1 MFNSVVAGQSWPP
14 LVQTQHSGEQTM
26 MEDDHKRLDEG
37 GAKEQSSDKDPR
49 TSNSELSEENSQA
62 LKNQGTANP
71 GEYPDREET
80 PT

>member
-1 MFNSVVAGQSWPP
+1 
-14 LVQTQHSGEQTM
+14 M

-37 GAKEQSSDKDPR
+37 GAKEQSSHKDPR

>member
-1 MFNSVVAGQSWPP
+1 
-14 LVQTQHSGEQTM
+14 M

-62 LKNQGTANP
+62 LKNQGTATP